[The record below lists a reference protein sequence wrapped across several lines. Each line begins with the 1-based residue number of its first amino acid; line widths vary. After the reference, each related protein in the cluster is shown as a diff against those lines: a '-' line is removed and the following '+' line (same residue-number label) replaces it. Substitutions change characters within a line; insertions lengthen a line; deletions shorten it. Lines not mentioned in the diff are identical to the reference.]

1 MMEMKGKRKGGGNEI
16 KYHFLPLTKQRFW
29 FILMMHALHPSGV
42 LFWGSLL

>member
-1 MMEMKGKRKGGGNEI
+1 MMEMKGKRREGNEI

-29 FILMMHALHPSGV
+29 FILMMYTPHPSGV